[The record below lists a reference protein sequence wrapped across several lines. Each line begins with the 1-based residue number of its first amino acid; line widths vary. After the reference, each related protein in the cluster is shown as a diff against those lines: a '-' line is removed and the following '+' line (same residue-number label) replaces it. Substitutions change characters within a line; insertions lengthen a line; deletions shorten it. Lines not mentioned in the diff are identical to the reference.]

1 MPPFK
6 DEHILIIAPGSL
18 TTLAQLGLPE
28 SFTPA
33 TTKLRTRMFPAG
45 EGKWEPY
52 KINEVKKAT
61 PPAANGGEVTMGGT
75 SEEDKKEDNEPEPE
89 FEEDLE
95 SDEGAVYPLT
105 EGRITNMPAFLA
117 LMNHIHS
124 VLSPTLHTP
133 ILLIAQPAWTAQDVE
148 ALTQFFFEKFKTP
161 AFCIMDSALAISYA
175 YGIQNGTVIDV
186 GFQKTDVTAIHDFSV
201 QHVGRAISVGGT
213 GGDAMTERLL
223 ELLGPKGWTKDMCE
237 QLKKSPFCEILP
249 AGVPLP
255 GAEGAEDQGA
265 SSNGAAVG
273 EAAANT
279 ADVPKAPDADVDED
293 DPEKG
298 IDEEGVLDVA
308 SIVAS
313 GKTQEFLAQQER
325 KKQLAA
331 SRKAAKDAREA
342 AEVAGAKPI
351 RLPNSKRE
359 KVIFHYQ
366 ERKAQDEIDE
376 ALESGNKAAAP
387 DVEMTE
393 AVKEKTP
400 EVAAAEPA
408 GEAAIKEAAAEAPA
422 EEAGGEAKPVEAAPA
437 PEASGETK
445 PTEAAPAAED
455 SGEAKPTEDAPAS
468 EVSGEAKP
476 AEAAPAPET
485 DGEAK
490 PTEAAPAPEANG
502 EAKPAEAAPAAAAP
516 DASVAVEDASAK
528 REHARA
534 AKREE
539 KRKAREGAGDP
550 MQWRREI
557 EVGTER
563 FQAASNGILDRI
575 AEAVHRTVLSG
586 TESGKRGDL
595 WDSLI
600 IVGNG
605 SRVRGFKDALLA
617 TLTKKYLISPS
628 SASIFTSELPSNLST
643 PMGTGAQ
650 TPQREYPAGQHA
662 LPTGS
667 GVNPL
672 LLAATTASNPA
683 LNPNVSIASSFGGG
697 GSGSHSSHGQ
707 TPTSIKIAKVPEYF
721 PEFKNEGFEECVFLG
736 AQVAAKVIF
745 VQDQGVSNGFMSRVQ
760 YNENGPSGIHD
771 VGLTF

>member
-33 TTKLRTRMFPAG
+33 STKVRTRMFPAG

-61 PPAANGGEVTMGGT
+61 PPVANGAEVTMGGT
-75 SEEDKKEDNEPEPE
+75 GEEEKKEDNEPEPE

-175 YGIQNGTVIDV
+175 YGVQNGTVIDV
-186 GFQKTDVTAIHDFSV
+186 GFQKTDITTIHDFSV
-201 QHVGRAISVGGT
+201 QHVGRAISLAGT

-223 ELLGPKGWTKDMCE
+223 ELLGPKGWTRDMCE

-249 AGVPLP
+249 AGAPLP

-265 SSNGAAVG
+265 SSNGAAPG
-273 EAAANT
+273 EVAAT
-279 ADVPKAPDADVDED
+279 TTDVPRAPDADVDED
-293 DPEKG
+293 DTEKG

-342 AEVAGAKPI
+342 AEIAGAKPI

-366 ERKAQDEIDE
+366 ERKAQGEIDE
-376 ALESGNKAAAP
+376 ALENGNKAAAA

-393 AVKEKTP
+393 PAKEKTP

-408 GEAAIKEAAAEAPA
+408 AEPASKEAQAEAPA
-422 EEAGGEAKPVEAAPA
+422 QEA
-437 PEASGETK
+437 T
-445 PTEAAPAAED
+445 
-455 SGEAKPTEDAPAS
+455 
-468 EVSGEAKP
+468 GEAKP
-476 AEAAPAPET
+476 AEAAPAQEAS
-485 DGEAK
+485 GEAK
-490 PTEAAPAPEANG
+490 PAETAPVPETSGEAKPADAAPAAEAEGEAKPAEAAPAPEANG
-502 EAKPAEAAPAAAAP
+502 EAKPAEAPPAAP

-563 FQAASNGILDRI
+563 FQAASNGLLDRI
-575 AEAVHRTVLSG
+575 ADAVHRTVLAG
-586 TESGKRGDL
+586 TESSKRGDL

-650 TPQREYPAGQHA
+650 TPQREFPAGQHA

-697 GSGSHSSHGQ
+697 SSGSHSSHGQ
-707 TPTSIKIAKVPEYF
+707 TPTSMKIAKVPEYF

>member
-1 MPPFK
+1 
-6 DEHILIIAPGSL
+6 
-18 TTLAQLGLPE
+18 
-28 SFTPA
+28 
-33 TTKLRTRMFPAG
+33 
-45 EGKWEPY
+45 
-52 KINEVKKAT
+52 
-61 PPAANGGEVTMGGT
+61 MGVIVI
-75 SEEDKKEDNEPEPE
+75 DYDI
-89 FEEDLE
+89 
-95 SDEGAVYPLT
+95 T

-133 ILLIAQPAWTAQDVE
+133 ILLIAQPAWTAQDIE

-175 YGIQNGTVIDV
+175 YGVQNGTVIDV
-186 GFQKTDVTAIHDFSV
+186 GFQKTDVTTIHDFSV
-201 QHVGRAISVGGT
+201 QHVGRAISVPGT

-223 ELLGPKGWTKDMCE
+223 ELLGPKGWTRDMCE

-249 AGVPLP
+249 AGAPLP
-255 GAEGAEDQGA
+255 GAEGAEDQAA

-273 EAAANT
+273 EAAAT
-279 ADVPKAPDADVDED
+279 TTDVPRALDADVDED

-331 SRKAAKDAREA
+331 ARKAAKDARDA

-376 ALESGNKAAAP
+376 ALENGNKAAAA

-393 AVKEKTP
+393 PVKEKTP

-408 GEAAIKEAAAEAPA
+408 SKEAEAEAPI
-422 EEAGGEAKPVEAAPA
+422 VE
-437 PEASGETK
+437 
-445 PTEAAPAAED
+445 APAAE
-455 SGEAKPTEDAPAS
+455 A
-468 EVSGEAKP
+468 SGEAKP
-476 AEAAPAPET
+476 AEAAPAPEAKPAEAPPAPEA

-490 PTEAAPAPEANG
+490 PAAEAKPADGEAKPADAAPAPEAGGEAKPADGEAKPADGEAKPADAAAPAPEANG
-502 EAKPAEAAPAAAAP
+502 EDKPTEAAAAAA
-516 DASVAVEDASAK
+516 DASVTVEDASAK

-563 FQAASNGILDRI
+563 FQAASNGLLDRI
-575 AEAVHRTVLSG
+575 ADAVHRTVLAG
-586 TESGKRGDL
+586 TESSKRGDL

-683 LNPNVSIASSFGGG
+683 LNPNISIASSFGGG
-697 GSGSHSSHGQ
+697 SSGSHSSHGQ
-707 TPTSIKIAKVPEYF
+707 TPTSMKIAKVPEYF
-721 PEFKNEGFEECVFLG
+721 PEFKVCPLSQHGQKSNE
-736 AQVAAKVIF
+736 
-745 VQDQGVSNGFMSRVQ
+745 
-760 YNENGPSGIHD
+760 
-771 VGLTF
+771 LTGK

>member
-33 TTKLRTRMFPAG
+33 STKVRTRMFPAG

-52 KINEVKKAT
+52 KINEAKKAT

-75 SEEDKKEDNEPEPE
+75 GEEETGEEEKKEDNELEPE

-105 EGRITNMPAFLA
+105 EGIITNMPAFLA

-133 ILLIAQPAWTAQDVE
+133 ILLIAQPAWTAQDIE

-175 YGIQNGTVIDV
+175 YGVQNGTVIDV
-186 GFQKTDVTAIHDFSV
+186 GFQKTDITTIHDFSV
-201 QHVGRAISVGGT
+201 QHVGRAISVPGT

-223 ELLGPKGWTKDMCE
+223 ELLGPKGWTRDMCE

-249 AGVPLP
+249 AGAPLP
-255 GAEGAEDQGA
+255 GAEDAEDQGA
-265 SSNGAAVG
+265 NGNGAAIG
-273 EAAANT
+273 EAAASLIG
-279 ADVPKAPDADVDED
+279 APHADVDEED
-293 DPEKG
+293 VEKG
-298 IDEEGVLDVA
+298 VDEEGVLDVA

-331 SRKAAKDAREA
+331 SRKAAKDARDA

-366 ERKAQDEIDE
+366 ERKAQGEIDE
-376 ALESGNKAAAP
+376 ALENGNKAAAA

-400 EVAAAEPA
+400 EMAAAEPVTKEA
-408 GEAAIKEAAAEAPA
+408 EAATPAPEATSDTKPAEAVPAPEATGEANPA
-422 EEAGGEAKPVEAAPA
+422 EAAPA
-437 PEASGETK
+437 S
-445 PTEAAPAAED
+445 AAD
-455 SGEAKPTEDAPAS
+455 
-468 EVSGEAKP
+468 GEAKP
-476 AEAAPAPET
+476 AEAAPAPEA

-490 PTEAAPAPEANG
+490 PAEAAPAPEANG
-502 EAKPAEAAPAAAAP
+502 EAKPA
-516 DASVAVEDASAK
+516 DASITVEDASAK
-528 REHARA
+528 REQVRA

-557 EVGTER
+557 EIGTER
-563 FQAASNGILDRI
+563 FQAASNGLLDRI
-575 AEAVHRTVLSG
+575 ADAVHRTVLAG
-586 TESGKRGDL
+586 TESSKRGDL

-617 TLTKKYLISPS
+617 TLTNKYLISPS
-628 SASIFTSELPSNLST
+628 SASIFMSELPSNLST

-650 TPQREYPAGQHA
+650 TPQRDYPAGQHA
-662 LPTGS
+662 LPTGT

-672 LLAATTASNPA
+672 LLAATTASNPT
-683 LNPNVSIASSFGGG
+683 LNPNVSVANSFGGS
-697 GSGSHSSHGQ
+697 GSHSHSSHGQ
-707 TPTSIKIAKVPEYF
+707 TPTSMKIAKVPEYF

-771 VGLTF
+771 LGLTF

>member
-1 MPPFK
+1 MGA
-6 DEHILIIAPGSL
+6 DYDIL
-18 TTLAQLGLPE
+18 
-28 SFTPA
+28 
-33 TTKLRTRMFPAG
+33 
-45 EGKWEPY
+45 
-52 KINEVKKAT
+52 
-61 PPAANGGEVTMGGT
+61 
-75 SEEDKKEDNEPEPE
+75 
-89 FEEDLE
+89 
-95 SDEGAVYPLT
+95 

-133 ILLIAQPAWTAQDVE
+133 ILLIAQPAWTAQDIE

-175 YGIQNGTVIDV
+175 YGVQNGTVIDV
-186 GFQKTDVTAIHDFSV
+186 GFQKTDVTTIHDFSV
-201 QHVGRAISVGGT
+201 QHVGRAISVPGT

-223 ELLGPKGWTKDMCE
+223 ELLGPKGWTRDMCE

-255 GAEGAEDQGA
+255 GSEGAEEG
-265 SSNGAAVG
+265 SGSNGAAVG
-273 EAAANT
+273 EAAAIPADLPKV
-279 ADVPKAPDADVDED
+279 ADVDVDED
-293 DPEKG
+293 ETEKG
-298 IDEEGVLDVA
+298 IEEEGVLDVA

-376 ALESGNKAAAP
+376 AALENSNKAAAA
-387 DVEMTE
+387 DVEM
-393 AVKEKTP
+393 ADPVKEKTP
-400 EVAAAEPA
+400 EVAAP
-408 GEAAIKEAAAEAPA
+408 
-422 EEAGGEAKPVEAAPA
+422 
-437 PEASGETK
+437 
-445 PTEAAPAAED
+445 APAAEPATKEP
-455 SGEAKPTEDAPAS
+455 EAEAPGQEAS
-468 EVSGEAKP
+468 AGEAKP
-476 AEAAPAPET
+476 AEAAPAPAAEASGET
-485 DGEAK
+485 KPAEAAPATEASGEAKPAEISPAAAADGEAK
-490 PTEAAPAPEANG
+490 LAEDKPAEAAPVPESNG
-502 EAKPAEAAPAAAAP
+502 EAKPAEAAPAAP
-516 DASVAVEDASAK
+516 DASVTVEDASAK
-528 REHARA
+528 REQVRA

-563 FQAASNGILDRI
+563 FQAASNGLLDRI
-575 AEAVHRTVLSG
+575 ADAVHRTVLAG
-586 TESGKRGDL
+586 TESSKRGDL

-697 GSGSHSSHGQ
+697 SSGGHSSHGQ

-721 PEFKNEGFEECVFLG
+721 PEFKVCSPTFHHGEG
-736 AQVAAKVIF
+736 AM
-745 VQDQGVSNGFMSRVQ
+745 D
-760 YNENGPSGIHD
+760 
-771 VGLTF
+771 

>member
-1 MPPFK
+1 MSEL
-6 DEHILIIAPGSL
+6 DADYD
-18 TTLAQLGLPE
+18 TL
-28 SFTPA
+28 
-33 TTKLRTRMFPAG
+33 
-45 EGKWEPY
+45 
-52 KINEVKKAT
+52 
-61 PPAANGGEVTMGGT
+61 
-75 SEEDKKEDNEPEPE
+75 
-89 FEEDLE
+89 
-95 SDEGAVYPLT
+95 

-133 ILLIAQPAWTAQDVE
+133 ILLIAQPAWTAQDIE

-186 GFQKTDVTAIHDFSV
+186 GFQKTDITTIHDFSV
-201 QHVGRAISVGGT
+201 QHVGRAISVAGT

-249 AGVPLP
+249 AGAPLP
-255 GAEGAEDQGA
+255 GAEGADDQAAGG
-265 SSNGAAVG
+265 NGAAGG
-273 EAAANT
+273 EAVAHAA
-279 ADVPKAPDADVDED
+279 DAPRAHDADVDED
-293 DPEKG
+293 DAEKG
-298 IDEEGVLDVA
+298 IDDEGVLDVA

-331 SRKAAKDAREA
+331 SRKAAKDARDA

-366 ERKAQDEIDE
+366 ERKAQGEIDE
-376 ALESGNKAAAP
+376 ALENGNKAAAA

-393 AVKEKTP
+393 PVKEKTP
-400 EVAAAEPA
+400 EAAAAEPA
-408 GEAAIKEAAAEAPA
+408 TKEAEAPVA
-422 EEAGGEAKPVEAAPA
+422 ETTGETKAAPA
-437 PEASGETK
+437 PEA
-445 PTEAAPAAED
+445 
-455 SGEAKPTEDAPAS
+455 
-468 EVSGEAKP
+468 SGEAKP
-476 AEAAPAPET
+476 AEAAPAPAA
-485 DGEAK
+485 DAEAK
-490 PTEAAPAPEANG
+490 PAEAAPAAEADSEAKPAEAAPAAEANG
-502 EAKPAEAAPAAAAP
+502 EAKPAEAAPTAP
-516 DASVAVEDASAK
+516 DASVTVEDASAK
-528 REHARA
+528 REQVRA

-563 FQAASNGILDRI
+563 FQAASNGLLDRI
-575 AEAVHRTVLSG
+575 ADAVHRTVLAG
-586 TESGKRGDL
+586 TESSKRGDL

-617 TLTKKYLISPS
+617 TLMKKYLISPS

-650 TPQREYPAGQHA
+650 TPQRDYPAGQHA

-672 LLAATTASNPA
+672 LLAATTASNPT
-683 LNPNVSIASSFGGG
+683 LNPNISVANSFGGS
-697 GSGSHSSHGQ
+697 GSHSHSSHGQ
-707 TPTSIKIAKVPEYF
+707 TPTSMKIAKVPEYF
-721 PEFKNEGFEECVFLG
+721 PEFKVCLPFLFSISEECN
-736 AQVAAKVIF
+736 K
-745 VQDQGVSNGFMSRVQ
+745 
-760 YNENGPSGIHD
+760 
-771 VGLTF
+771 LTEKLE

>member
-1 MPPFK
+1 MSV
-6 DEHILIIAPGSL
+6 IC
-18 TTLAQLGLPE
+18 
-28 SFTPA
+28 
-33 TTKLRTRMFPAG
+33 
-45 EGKWEPY
+45 
-52 KINEVKKAT
+52 
-61 PPAANGGEVTMGGT
+61 ANYDI
-75 SEEDKKEDNEPEPE
+75 S
-89 FEEDLE
+89 
-95 SDEGAVYPLT
+95 

-133 ILLIAQPAWTAQDVE
+133 ILLIAQPAWTAQDIE

-175 YGIQNGTVIDV
+175 YGVQNGTVIDV
-186 GFQKTDVTAIHDFSV
+186 GFQKTDVTTIHDFSV
-201 QHVGRAISVGGT
+201 QHVGRAISVAGT

-223 ELLGPKGWTKDMCE
+223 ELLGPKGWTRDMCE

-255 GAEGAEDQGA
+255 GTEGAEEGA
-265 SSNGAAVG
+265 GSNGAAVG
-273 EAAANT
+273 EAAAIS
-279 ADVPKAPDADVDED
+279 ADVSKVADADVDED
-293 DPEKG
+293 DAEKG
-298 IDEEGVLDVA
+298 IEEEGVLDVA

-376 ALESGNKAAAP
+376 AALENSNKAAAA
-387 DVEMTE
+387 DVEMAE
-393 AVKEKTP
+393 PVKEKTP
-400 EVAAAEPA
+400 EVAAPVAAAEPA
-408 GEAAIKEAAAEAPA
+408 TKEPEAEAPA
-422 EEAGGEAKPVEAAPA
+422 AEATGGEAKPAEAASTPTPTPTA
-437 PEASGETK
+437 EASGETK
-445 PTEAAPAAED
+445 PAEAAPTTEA
-455 SGEAKPTEDAPAS
+455 SGEAKPAETAPTAAAD
-468 EVSGEAKP
+468 GEAKPAEDKP
-476 AEAAPAPET
+476 AEAAPAPES
-485 DGEAK
+485 
-490 PTEAAPAPEANG
+490 NG
-502 EAKPAEAAPAAAAP
+502 EAKPAEAAPAAP
-516 DASVAVEDASAK
+516 DASVTVEDASAK
-528 REHARA
+528 REQVRA

-563 FQAASNGILDRI
+563 FQAASNGLLDRI
-575 AEAVHRTVLSG
+575 ADAVHRTVLAG
-586 TESGKRGDL
+586 TESSKRGDL

-650 TPQREYPAGQHA
+650 TPQREYPAGQHS

-683 LNPNVSIASSFGGG
+683 LNPNVSVASSFGGG
-697 GSGSHSSHGQ
+697 SSGGHSSHGQ
-707 TPTSIKIAKVPEYF
+707 TPTSMKIAKVPEYF
-721 PEFKNEGFEECVFLG
+721 PEFKVCPPTLHHGEEAMV
-736 AQVAAKVIF
+736 
-745 VQDQGVSNGFMSRVQ
+745 
-760 YNENGPSGIHD
+760 
-771 VGLTF
+771 

>member
-75 SEEDKKEDNEPEPE
+75 GEEEKEDNEPEPE

-133 ILLIAQPAWTAQDVE
+133 ILLIAQPAWTAQDIE

-175 YGIQNGTVIDV
+175 YGVQNGTVIDV
-186 GFQKTDVTAIHDFSV
+186 GFQKTDITTIHDFSV
-201 QHVGRAISVGGT
+201 QHVGRAISLAGT

-249 AGVPLP
+249 AGAPLP
-255 GAEGAEDQGA
+255 GAEGADDQGA
-265 SSNGAAVG
+265 NGNGAAAG
-273 EAAANT
+273 EAAASST
-279 ADVPKAPDADVDED
+279 DAPRAPDADVDED
-293 DPEKG
+293 DAEKG

-331 SRKAAKDAREA
+331 SRKAAKDARDA

-366 ERKAQDEIDE
+366 ERKAQGEIDE
-376 ALESGNKAAAP
+376 ALENGNKAAAA

-393 AVKEKTP
+393 PVKEKTP

-408 GEAAIKEAAAEAPA
+408 TKEAEP
-422 EEAGGEAKPVEAAPA
+422 AAPA
-437 PEASGETK
+437 PEATGET
-445 PTEAAPAAED
+445 
-455 SGEAKPTEDAPAS
+455 
-468 EVSGEAKP
+468 KP
-476 AEAAPAPET
+476 AEAAPAPEAGGET
-485 DGEAK
+485 KPAEAAPAPAADGEAK
-490 PTEAAPAPEANG
+490 PAEAVPAVEADSEAKPAEAAEPASEANG
-502 EAKPAEAAPAAAAP
+502 EAKPAEAAPTAP
-516 DASVAVEDASAK
+516 DASVTVEDASAK
-528 REHARA
+528 REQVRA

-563 FQAASNGILDRI
+563 FQAASNGLLDRI
-575 AEAVHRTVLSG
+575 ADAVHRTVLAG
-586 TESGKRGDL
+586 TESSKRGDL

-617 TLTKKYLISPS
+617 TLMKKYLISPS

-672 LLAATTASNPA
+672 LLAATTASNPT
-683 LNPNVSIASSFGGG
+683 LNPNVSVANSFGGS
-697 GSGSHSSHGQ
+697 GSHSHSSHGQ
-707 TPTSIKIAKVPEYF
+707 TPTSMKIAKVPEYF

>member
-1 MPPFK
+1 MG
-6 DEHILIIAPGSL
+6 L
-18 TTLAQLGLPE
+18 LGADYDI
-28 SFTPA
+28 S
-33 TTKLRTRMFPAG
+33 
-45 EGKWEPY
+45 
-52 KINEVKKAT
+52 
-61 PPAANGGEVTMGGT
+61 
-75 SEEDKKEDNEPEPE
+75 
-89 FEEDLE
+89 
-95 SDEGAVYPLT
+95 

-133 ILLIAQPAWTAQDVE
+133 ILLIAQPAWTAQDIE

-175 YGIQNGTVIDV
+175 YGVQNGTVIDV

-201 QHVGRAISVGGT
+201 QHVGRAISVPGT
-213 GGDAMTERLL
+213 GGDSMTERLL
-223 ELLGPKGWTKDMCE
+223 ELLGPKGWTRDMCE

-255 GAEGAEDQGA
+255 GTEVAEDQAANG
-265 SSNGAAVG
+265 NGAAG
-273 EAAANT
+273 GDAAAIST
-279 ADVPKAPDADVDED
+279 DITKAPDADVE
-293 DPEKG
+293 EEG
-298 IDEEGVLDVA
+298 VDEEGVLDVA

-342 AEVAGAKPI
+342 ADAAGAKPI

-366 ERKAQDEIDE
+366 ERKAQGEIDE
-376 ALESGNKAAAP
+376 ALENGNKAAPA

-400 EVAAAEPA
+400 EVAEPAPAAPAAEPA
-408 GEAAIKEAAAEAPA
+408 TKEAEAAAPAPEASGEAKPAEVAPA
-422 EEAGGEAKPVEAAPA
+422 PEAGGEAKPVEAAPA
-437 PEASGETK
+437 
-445 PTEAAPAAED
+445 
-455 SGEAKPTEDAPAS
+455 
-468 EVSGEAKP
+468 
-476 AEAAPAPET
+476 AEAT
-485 DGEAK
+485 GEAK
-490 PTEAAPAPEANG
+490 PTEAAPAAEADGEAKPAEAEAAAPAAAEANG
-502 EAKPAEAAPAAAAP
+502 EAKPAEAAATAPEAA
-516 DASVAVEDASAK
+516 VTVEDASAK
-528 REHARA
+528 REQVRA

-539 KRKAREGAGDP
+539 KRKAREGASDP
-550 MQWRREI
+550 TQWRREI

-563 FQAASNGILDRI
+563 FQAASNGLLDRI
-575 AEAVHRTVLSG
+575 ADAVHRTVLAG
-586 TESGKRGDL
+586 TESSKRGDL

-617 TLTKKYLISPS
+617 TLTRKYLISPS

-650 TPQREYPAGQHA
+650 TPQREFPAGQHA

-683 LNPNVSIASSFGGG
+683 LNPNVSIASSFGGSG
-697 GSGSHSSHGQ
+697 GHSHSSHGQ
-707 TPTSIKIAKVPEYF
+707 TPTSMKIAKVPEYF
-721 PEFKNEGFEECVFLG
+721 PEFKVCPPIS
-736 AQVAAKVIF
+736 A
-745 VQDQGVSNGFMSRVQ
+745 
-760 YNENGPSGIHD
+760 
-771 VGLTF
+771 

>member
-33 TTKLRTRMFPAG
+33 STKVRTRMFPAG

-61 PPAANGGEVTMGGT
+61 PPVANGGEVTMGGT
-75 SEEDKKEDNEPEPE
+75 GEEEKKEDNEPEPE

-133 ILLIAQPAWTAQDVE
+133 ILLIAQPAWTAQDIE

-175 YGIQNGTVIDV
+175 YGVQNGTVIDV
-186 GFQKTDVTAIHDFSV
+186 GFQKTDVTTIHDFSV
-201 QHVGRAISVGGT
+201 QHVGRAISVPGT

-223 ELLGPKGWTKDMCE
+223 ELLGPKGWTRDMCE

-255 GAEGAEDQGA
+255 GSEGAEEG
-265 SSNGAAVG
+265 SGSNGAAVG
-273 EAAANT
+273 EAAAIPADLPKV
-279 ADVPKAPDADVDED
+279 ADVDVDED
-293 DPEKG
+293 ETEKG
-298 IDEEGVLDVA
+298 IEEEGVLDVA

-376 ALESGNKAAAP
+376 AALENSNKAAAA
-387 DVEMTE
+387 DVEM
-393 AVKEKTP
+393 ADPVKEKTP
-400 EVAAAEPA
+400 EVAAP
-408 GEAAIKEAAAEAPA
+408 
-422 EEAGGEAKPVEAAPA
+422 
-437 PEASGETK
+437 
-445 PTEAAPAAED
+445 APAAEPATKEP
-455 SGEAKPTEDAPAS
+455 EAEAPGQEAS
-468 EVSGEAKP
+468 AGEAKP
-476 AEAAPAPET
+476 AEAAPAPAPAAEASGET
-485 DGEAK
+485 KPAEAAPATEASGEAKPAEISPAAAADGEAK
-490 PTEAAPAPEANG
+490 LAEDKPAEAAPVPESNS
-502 EAKPAEAAPAAAAP
+502 EAKPAEAAPAAP
-516 DASVAVEDASAK
+516 DASVTVEDASAK
-528 REHARA
+528 REQVRA

-563 FQAASNGILDRI
+563 FQAASNGLLDRI
-575 AEAVHRTVLSG
+575 ADAVHRTVLAG
-586 TESGKRGDL
+586 TESSKRGDL

-697 GSGSHSSHGQ
+697 SSGGHSSHGQ

>member
-33 TTKLRTRMFPAG
+33 STKVRTRMFPAG

-61 PPAANGGEVTMGGT
+61 PPAANGAEVTMDGT
-75 SEEDKKEDNEPEPE
+75 GDEEKKEDNEPEPE

-95 SDEGAVYPLT
+95 SNEGAVYPLT

-175 YGIQNGTVIDV
+175 YGVQNGTVIDV
-186 GFQKTDVTAIHDFSV
+186 GFQKTDITTIHDFSV
-201 QHVGRAISVGGT
+201 QHVGRTISLAGT

-223 ELLGPKGWTKDMCE
+223 ELLGPKGWTRDMCE

-249 AGVPLP
+249 AGAPLP

-265 SSNGAAVG
+265 SSNGAAPG
-273 EAAANT
+273 EAAVT
-279 ADVPKAPDADVDED
+279 TTDVPRAPDADVDED
-293 DPEKG
+293 DTEKG

-342 AEVAGAKPI
+342 AEIAGAKPI

-366 ERKAQDEIDE
+366 ERKAQGEIDE
-376 ALESGNKAAAP
+376 ALENGNKAAAA

-393 AVKEKTP
+393 PVKEKTP

-408 GEAAIKEAAAEAPA
+408 AE
-422 EEAGGEAKPVEAAPA
+422 
-437 PEASGETK
+437 
-445 PTEAAPAAED
+445 
-455 SGEAKPTEDAPAS
+455 PAS
-468 EVSGEAKP
+468 KEVEVEVPAQEASGEAKP
-476 AEAAPAPET
+476 AEAAPAQEASGETKPAETAPVPET
-485 DGEAK
+485 SGEAK
-490 PTEAAPAPEANG
+490 PADAAPAAEAEGEAKPAEAAPAPEANG
-502 EAKPAEAAPAAAAP
+502 EAKPAEAAPAAP

-563 FQAASNGILDRI
+563 FQAASNGLLDRI
-575 AEAVHRTVLSG
+575 ADAVHRTVLAG
-586 TESGKRGDL
+586 TESSKRGDL

-650 TPQREYPAGQHA
+650 TPQREFPAGQHA

-697 GSGSHSSHGQ
+697 SSGSHSSHGQ
-707 TPTSIKIAKVPEYF
+707 TPTSMKIAKVPEYF